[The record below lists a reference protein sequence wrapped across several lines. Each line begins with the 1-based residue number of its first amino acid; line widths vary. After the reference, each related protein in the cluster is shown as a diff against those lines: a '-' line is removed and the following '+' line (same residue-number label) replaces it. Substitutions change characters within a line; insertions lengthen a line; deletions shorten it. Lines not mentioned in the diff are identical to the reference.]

1 MQNANEF
8 IEKVFPKILKSGGIW
23 DQKTMQKYSEKVN
36 IKEVNFYIKNMLG
49 TKVVPENI
57 GLILAHFGFCV
68 DVGEEFR
75 SVAYL
80 FKTQTG
86 LNILKRIGVFI
97 T

>member
-23 DQKTMQKYSEKVN
+23 DQKTMQKYSNKVN
-36 IKEVNFYIKNMLG
+36 IKEVNLVIKNILG

-57 GLILAHFGFCV
+57 GFILAHFGFCV
-68 DVGEEFR
+68 DGGI
-75 SVAYL
+75 AYL

-86 LNILKRIGVFI
+86 LNILKRIGVLN
-97 T
+97 

>member
-23 DQKTMQKYSEKVN
+23 DQKTMHKYSEKVN

-57 GLILAHFGFCV
+57 GFILAHLGYRV
-68 DVGEEFR
+68 DGGIG
-75 SVAYL
+75 YL

-86 LNILKRIGVFI
+86 LNVLRMAGVLN
-97 T
+97 